1 MDDEAEFVCGYCGQM
16 TAFDVDPFGGSN
28 QSYVEDCQ
36 VCCRPH
42 RITVTVDPE
51 TLDVRVDV
59 SYEG

>member
-1 MDDEAEFVCGYCGQM
+1 MNDEAEFVCGCCGQV
-16 TAFDVDPFGGSN
+16 TAFDVDPFGGSS

-42 RITVTVDPE
+42 RVHVSVDPD
-51 TLDVRVDV
+51 TLDVHVSV